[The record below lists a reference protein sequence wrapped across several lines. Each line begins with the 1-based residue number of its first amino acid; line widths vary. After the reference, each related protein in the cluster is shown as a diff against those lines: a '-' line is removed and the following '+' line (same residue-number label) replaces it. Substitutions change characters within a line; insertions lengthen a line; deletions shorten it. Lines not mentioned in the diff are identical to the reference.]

1 MIAVQTKH
9 LTKNLKGHIVLN
21 DVSIT
26 LTSGRIYGFLGRN
39 GSGKTMLL
47 RAIAGL
53 IIPTSGEVEVFGQK
67 VGVNG
72 SFAKETGIL
81 IEEGGFWDDY
91 TGFQNLKA
99 LANIKKK
106 IGDEEIRDAL
116 IKVGLDPNDK
126 RTFKK
131 YSLGMKKRLALAQ
144 AIMEK
149 PKLLLLDE
157 PTNALD
163 IQGVEDLRNLLLEE
177 KNKGMTVILA
187 SHSNEDIKVLCDEK
201 IYIDNGK
208 IIEGVNYE

>member
-9 LTKNLKGHIVLN
+9 LTKNLKGHIVLD
-21 DVSIT
+21 DVSIS
-26 LTSGRIYGFLGRN
+26 LESGKIYGFLGRN

-72 SFAKETGIL
+72 SFAHDTGIV
-81 IEEGGFWDDY
+81 IEEGGFWDDS

-99 LANIKKK
+99 LANINKK
-106 IGDEEIRDAL
+106 IGDQEIREAL
-116 IKVGLDPNDK
+116 NKVGLAPDDK

-163 IQGVEDLRNLLLEE
+163 LQGVEDLRHFLLEE
-177 KNKGMTVILA
+177 KNNGMTIVMA
-187 SHSNEDIKVLCDEK
+187 SHSSEDIKILCDET
-201 IYIDNGK
+201 ILIDNGK
-208 IIEGVNYE
+208 IIDGERHE